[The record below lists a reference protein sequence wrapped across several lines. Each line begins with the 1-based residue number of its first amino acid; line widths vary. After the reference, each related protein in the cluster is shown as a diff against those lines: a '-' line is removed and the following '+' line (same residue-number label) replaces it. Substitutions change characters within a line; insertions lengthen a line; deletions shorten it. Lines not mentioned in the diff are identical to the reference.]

1 MNRRFLLVIVPV
13 LAVIAIAVL
22 LAGSGIWSGA
32 QPQTITPPLPVTTP
46 TSTFPQH
53 HINPEYFRYVNNQTP
68 KPPVPETERVTIVLS
83 RTTFDRFTVGKH
95 NEILRIPI
103 AYLDFE
109 NNFVNTTTYP
119 TWHYENGLTQHD
131 RISVVRM
138 PATTYD
144 SLVKE
149 TRDGYLALPV
159 SSFVLQSDSIYALR
173 QSMGIDG
180 ANESVVAMNARAVPS
195 LPVTPGKNQ
204 TATPDIQITPTI
216 PPFTVQP
223 G

>member
-180 ANESVVAMNARAVPS
+180 AVTESVVA
-195 LPVTPGKNQ
+195 
-204 TATPDIQITPTI
+204 
-216 PPFTVQP
+216 
-223 G
+223 